1 MKMIAAVDKN
11 WAIGNKGVLLAHL
24 SGDMKFFRAKTTGNT
39 VILGRKTLA
48 TFPGGNP
55 LKDRRNIVLTHKADF
70 DGNGAEV
77 ANSVEEVLELVKNEN
92 TDNVYVIGGESVYS
106 QFMDYCDTAYITVF
120 DKTFEADVH
129 IENLDMS
136 DKWQLKD
143 ESEDYEEK
151 GISYCFRTY
160 VKK

>member
-1 MKMIAAVDKN
+1 
-11 WAIGNKGVLLAHL
+11 
-24 SGDMKFFRAKTTGNT
+24 
-39 VILGRKTLA
+39 
-48 TFPGGNP
+48 
-55 LKDRRNIVLTHKADF
+55 
-70 DGNGAEV
+70 
-77 ANSVEEVLELVKNEN
+77 
-92 TDNVYVIGGESVYS
+92 
-106 QFMDYCDTAYITVF
+106 MDYCDTAYITVF

>member
-11 WAIGNKGVLLAHL
+11 WAIGNKGELLAHL

-77 ANSVEEVLELVKNEN
+77 AHSVEEVLELVKNEN

-106 QFMDYCDTAYITVF
+106 QFMD
-120 DKTFEADVH
+120 
-129 IENLDMS
+129 
-136 DKWQLKD
+136 
-143 ESEDYEEK
+143 
-151 GISYCFRTY
+151 
-160 VKK
+160 

>member
-1 MKMIAAVDKN
+1 M
-11 WAIGNKGVLLAHL
+11 
-24 SGDMKFFRAKTTGNT
+24 
-39 VILGRKTLA
+39 
-48 TFPGGNP
+48 
-55 LKDRRNIVLTHKADF
+55 
-70 DGNGAEV
+70 
-77 ANSVEEVLELVKNEN
+77 LELVKNEN